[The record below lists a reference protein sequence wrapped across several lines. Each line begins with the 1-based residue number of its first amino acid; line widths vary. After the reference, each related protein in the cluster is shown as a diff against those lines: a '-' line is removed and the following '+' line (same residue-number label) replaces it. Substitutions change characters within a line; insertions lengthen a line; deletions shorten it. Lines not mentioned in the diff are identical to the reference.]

1 MFLEIYNTLIVLWN
15 FNSQKT
21 YLTRWRSYIVEDDA
35 WIDGLYLINNKRNEY
50 FQCSQTQ
57 FLDRLHS
64 RWRIQSPF
72 LYQREVGP
80 FVLFHKE
87 ECWKDALMQCID
99 SFGQSNPFVIQ
110 FAVVDAIPRGFTLHK
125 KKIHRQIWRRLIVG
139 GFDVVCCRD
148 ANTNH
153 FIT

>member
-1 MFLEIYNTLIVLWN
+1 MRRGLFIEPLFWRGIKMIWCLVLITRLSWDLLSNKAMVLMTYNTLIILWN
-15 FNSQKT
+15 FNPQKT

-35 WIDGLYLINNKRNEY
+35 WIDGLYFINNKRNEY

-57 FLDRLHS
+57 FLDRLRS

-87 ECWKDALMQCID
+87 ECWKNALM
-99 SFGQSNPFVIQ
+99 
-110 FAVVDAIPRGFTLHK
+110 
-125 KKIHRQIWRRLIVG
+125 
-139 GFDVVCCRD
+139 
-148 ANTNH
+148 
-153 FIT
+153 